1 MAELFRRIRP
11 TPTEAYLGNP
21 HKGCC
26 TFQRFNGDPLFP
38 GTAWSEE
45 GPLEFPPAAQT
56 VAAGYLPCTVAYCRW
71 FWQVLEPTQGHYDF
85 RMIDAALQTCQER
98 GQTLAVR
105 LMAFGSA
112 RQPQVPDWYAQ
123 SYPMTDFPHGAAT
136 LRIPVP
142 DSPEYLEH
150 WGNVVRE
157 FGRRYDGHP
166 QLESIDITYIG
177 PWGEGAGECSAE
189 QCRRFSELWQEA
201 LPKTRRIAMIE
212 GEQMRAGLVTGAGW
226 RCDCFGDMR
235 AQGTP
240 HVPGHLAWNHMYD
253 SYPMEVIVGGAQDTW
268 KTAPVHFETCWVPM
282 YWYQHSFDLDFI
294 LEQGL
299 KYHGT
304 YFMPKSTALPEPW
317 RDRLAAFCSRLGY
330 RFVFRQAVVS
340 QQVPHTGHLRLQAWI
355 ENVGVAPIYRRYM
368 FALRLRQ
375 GDREEIVPLED
386 IDIRTWLPGDTW
398 IDRTIPLPAG
408 LEPGYADLAAGLV
421 DPVTHQARIRFAARE
436 VFSDRW
442 LCLGGIELTRETR

>member
-1 MAELFRRIRP
+1 LAERIRRIRP

-38 GTAWSEE
+38 GTTWSEE
-45 GPLEFPPAAQT
+45 GPLEFPPAPQP
-56 VAAGYLPCTVAYCRW
+56 VAAGYLPTTVAYCRW
-71 FWQVLEPTQGHYDF
+71 FWRALEPVQGQMDF
-85 RMIDAALQTCQER
+85 GMVDGALQACQER

-105 LMAFGSA
+105 LMAYGSA

-123 SYPMTDFPHGAAT
+123 NFPMTDTSHGSTT
-136 LRIPVP
+136 LRVPVH
-142 DSPEYLEH
+142 DAPEYLEH

-177 PWGEGAGECSAE
+177 PWGEGAGECSAA
-189 QCRRFSELWQEA
+189 QCRRFSELWQETF
-201 LPKTRRIAMIE
+201 PKTPRLAMIE
-212 GEQMRAGLVTGAGW
+212 GEQMRAGIATGAGW
-226 RCDCFGDMR
+226 RCDCFGDLR
-235 AQGTP
+235 AQGSSY
-240 HVPGHLAWNHMYD
+240 VPAHLAWNHMYD
-253 SYPMEVIVGGAQDTW
+253 SYPQEVIAGGAQETW

-282 YWYQHSFDLDFI
+282 YWYQHGFDLDFI

-317 RDRLAAFCSRLGY
+317 RDQLAAFCRKLGY
-330 RFVFRQAVVS
+330 RYVFRQAIV
-340 QQVPHTGHLRLQAWI
+340 HTQDSPRGSFRFQAWI
-355 ENVGVAPIYRRYM
+355 ENVGAAPIYRPYA

-375 GDREEIVPLED
+375 GDREAVLPLPNL
-386 IDIRTWLPGDTW
+386 DIRAWLPGDTW
-398 IDRTIPLPAG
+398 IDRTVPVPDGFQPGWADLSAG
-408 LEPGYADLAAGLV
+408 LI
-421 DPVTHQARIRFAARE
+421 DPQTRQARIRFAAQE
-436 VFSDRW
+436 NFSDRW
-442 LCLGGIELTRETR
+442 LCLGGIELI